1 MTRLMRQAA
10 AALALGLAG
19 CGDGFTPTE
28 ETVVG
33 TYEAEEFE
41 VSSGGFTTDLLA
53 LGATVTVTLSPDGTT
68 SGRLFVPGAGEGGSD
83 VDESLTGTWSLSGS
97 TVTFSQSADTFIPD
111 VEFTAGENVLTGEG
125 TFEEDTVRLRL
136 RKTASS

>member
-53 LGATVTVTLSPDGTT
+53 LGATVTVTLSADGTT